1 MDNKKRTR
9 NLLLYLAIP
18 IILIIIAAVFL
29 STRSSESPKTSEL
42 VQYFVDDKV
51 DSYVINYGTGAIEI
65 TLKEGEKA
73 YPKKE
78 GDNPSQSLN
87 LLGSVTDGNA
97 APKSKT
103 VVKGQL
109 ADIRLFL
116 EEIKEKATPSEPVDY
131 NLVRASD
138 NSFLI
143 ELIPTLILVAIFA
156 PLIAI
161 VCSPASVLA
170 PLSVTSLTLWFGA
183 RPSSSAVFVIV

>member
-1 MDNKKRTR
+1 MDNKKRAR

-29 STRSSESPKTSEL
+29 STRGTESPKTSEL

-73 YPKKE
+73 YPKKD
-78 GDNPSQSLN
+78 GDSPSQSLN
-87 LLGSVTDGNA
+87 LLGNVSNGNNA
-97 APKSKT
+97 AKSKT

-116 EEIKEKATPSEPVDY
+116 YLMRPCIKKAD
-131 NLVRASD
+131 
-138 NSFLI
+138 
-143 ELIPTLILVAIFA
+143 
-156 PLIAI
+156 
-161 VCSPASVLA
+161 
-170 PLSVTSLTLWFGA
+170 
-183 RPSSSAVFVIV
+183 SSAA